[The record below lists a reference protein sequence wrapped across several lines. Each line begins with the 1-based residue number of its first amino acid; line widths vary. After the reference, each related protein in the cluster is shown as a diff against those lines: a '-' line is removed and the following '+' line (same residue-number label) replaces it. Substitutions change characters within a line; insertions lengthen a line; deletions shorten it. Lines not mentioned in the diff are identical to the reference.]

1 MWQFHHGTSQLYCEF
16 LSCMGCTFHVIR
28 IHIMVFPRAQ
38 HEVSLIHVWSLIQCS
53 IIMSFMHVH
62 ILCTCYFYSGLPFEA
77 GRGGLDIQHIAVIV
91 AVILSVMLLVA
102 VAFFV
107 WCIVARVRHSRKI
120 AKFPTGALPPDDRRR
135 CVCLTR

>member
-16 LSCMGCTFHVIR
+16 LGCMGCTFHVICIR
-28 IHIMVFPRAQ
+28 YSQGRSMRC
-38 HEVSLIHVWSLIQCS
+38 SLIHVWSLIQCS

-62 ILCTCYFYSGLPFEA
+62 VLCTCYLYSGLPSEA

-91 AVILSVMLLVA
+91 AVILSVMFLVA
-102 VAFFV
+102 VAFFA